1 MQVCHHFLLQFDLFS
16 KIYFK
21 AVYFPKHAA
30 FLFSGCAKRSYMKH
44 LVYFVFIILLASAI
58 CSCRSSQ
65 NMERRTYND
74 REAHYRRQLEI
85 ADSLFS
91 ALYLTRREVSERLAD
106 MKVENTTVYYSAPD
120 STGKQHPVKVSETK
134 ADGKERES
142 TQADTELN
150 ATIRR
155 LTNVVD
161 NLNLRVDERL
171 KEHEKVAEMSWWDLH
186 KNKVVAAA
194 GLLALVAAGFLI
206 HRIRK

>member
-1 MQVCHHFLLQFDLFS
+1 M
-16 KIYFK
+16 
-21 AVYFPKHAA
+21 
-30 FLFSGCAKRSYMKH
+30 GH
-44 LVYFVFIILLASAI
+44 LIFTIIILLTPAI

-65 NMERRTYND
+65 NMERQTYAD

-106 MKVENTTVYYSAPD
+106 LKIKNTTTYYSAPD
-120 STGKQHPVKVSETK
+120 STGKQYPVRISETK

-142 TQADTELN
+142 TQTDTELN

-155 LTNVVD
+155 LTNVV
-161 NLNLRVDERL
+161 NSLNRRVDERL

>member
-1 MQVCHHFLLQFDLFS
+1 M
-16 KIYFK
+16 
-21 AVYFPKHAA
+21 
-30 FLFSGCAKRSYMKH
+30 GH
-44 LVYFVFIILLASAI
+44 LIFTIIILLTPAI

-65 NMERRTYND
+65 NMERQTYAD

-91 ALYLTRREVSERLAD
+91 ALYFTRREVSERLAD
-106 MKVENTTVYYSAPD
+106 LKIKNTTTYYSAPD
-120 STGKQHPVKVSETK
+120 STGKQYPVRVSETK

-142 TQADTELN
+142 TQTYTELN

-161 NLNLRVDERL
+161 SLNRRVDERL